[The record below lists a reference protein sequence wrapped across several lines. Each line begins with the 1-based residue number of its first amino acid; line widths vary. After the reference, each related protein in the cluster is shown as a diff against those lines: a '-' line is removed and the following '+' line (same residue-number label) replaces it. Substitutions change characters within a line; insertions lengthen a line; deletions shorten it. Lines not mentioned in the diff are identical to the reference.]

1 MQKEQIVDSWCRL
14 SFKKVLH
21 KREKKMQE
29 KMKMTEQKDE
39 NLVQVRHEG
48 SVYFGK
54 KIMFET

>member
-29 KMKMTEQKDE
+29 KMKMSEQIDE
-39 NLVQVRHEG
+39 NLVQAQQ
-48 SVYFGK
+48 
-54 KIMFET
+54 

>member
-39 NLVQVRHEG
+39 NLVQALQQCNFYLSIEIV
-48 SVYFGK
+48 
-54 KIMFET
+54 FES